1 MAIFFCQ
8 LGVVGRELVNLV
20 LVVLCAGCMVGFD
33 FFQLVFE
40 LIDSCCA
47 ALAECTLGCTI
58 LGLSLLGWGGG
69 GGVSMWR
76 WM

>member
-1 MAIFFCQ
+1 MVVLFCQ

-20 LVVLCAGCMVGFD
+20 LVVLCAGCMSGLD

-47 ALAECTLGCTI
+47 ALTECTLGCTV
-58 LGLSLLGWGGG
+58 LGLSFLG
-69 GGVSMWR
+69 
-76 WM
+76 